1 MARIK
6 HLIEGEFT
14 RLNKYNLF
22 VASLFVGLLWV
33 VMAYFL
39 SLDELLAFLPFVFLM
54 ESSMMTA
61 ILVGAEMFYEK
72 KEHTIS
78 SMLISPI
85 TEQEYIVGK
94 IIANILNLLIVF
106 GIITLALYF
115 IHDFLFQLHWLV
127 ISVSLVCAFY
137 VLIGIV
143 LSYVSK
149 DFTALLINYMLLVMV
164 LVLPTLL
171 AMIGILD
178 ASVRDWLF
186 WGPTEATLRLMQ
198 ASFAT
203 EVDLVQFALDF
214 LYISALSL
222 ALAYGLVLP
231 RFKAYATRD
240 LGV

>member
-6 HLIEGEFT
+6 HLVEGEFT

-85 TEQEYIVGK
+85 TQQEYLIAK
-94 IIANILNLLIVF
+94 ILANILNLLIVF
-106 GIITLALYF
+106 AIITVSVYL
-115 IHDFLFQLHWLV
+115 IRDFLFNIHWLV
-127 ISVSLVCAFY
+127 LSVSLVCAFY
-137 VLIGIV
+137 VIIGIL

-149 DFTALLINYMLLVMV
+149 DFTSLLINYMLLVMV
-164 LVLPTLL
+164 LVMPTLL
-171 AMIGILD
+171 AMIGVIPAD
-178 ASVRDWLF
+178 IRDWLF
-186 WGPTEATLRLMQ
+186 WGPTEVTLRLMQ
-198 ASFAT
+198 ASFT
-203 EVDLVQFALDF
+203 TSVDVGQFALDF
-214 LYISALSL
+214 IYVVGFSA
-222 ALAYGLVLP
+222 ALTFGLVLP
-231 RFKAYATRD
+231 NFKAYATRD

>member
-6 HLIEGEFT
+6 YLVEGEFT

-22 VASLFVGLLWV
+22 VASLFVALLWV

-39 SLDELLAFLPFVFLM
+39 SLEELLAFLPFVFLM

-85 TEQEYIVGK
+85 TETEYIAGK
-94 IIANILNLLIVF
+94 ILANILNLMIVF
-106 GIITLALYF
+106 AIITVSVYL
-115 IHDFLFQLHWLV
+115 IRDFLFKIPWLV

-137 VLIGIV
+137 VLIGIL

-149 DFTALLINYMLLVMV
+149 DFTALLINYMLLVVV
-164 LVLPTLL
+164 LVLPTML
-171 AMIGILD
+171 AMIGVIGPE
-178 ASVRDWLF
+178 VRDWLF
-186 WGPTEATLRLMQ
+186 WGPTEVTLRLMQ
-198 ASFAT
+198 TSFSST
-203 EVDLVQFALDF
+203 IDFGQFALDF
-214 LYISALSL
+214 LYITAFSL
-222 ALAYGLVLP
+222 GLTYGLVLP
-231 RFKAYATRD
+231 RFKDYATRD